1 MGPGEP
7 PEYLNVA
14 EAARLMRVSNMTLYR
29 LIRSAALPSLRVG
42 NRYCLRPDDVQ
53 RYLRDSSRRPA

>member
-1 MGPGEP
+1 
-7 PEYLNVA
+7 
-14 EAARLMRVSNMTLYR
+14 MRVSNMTLYR

>member
-1 MGPGEP
+1 MGAQDPA
-7 PEYLNVA
+7 EYLSVA

-42 NRYCLRPDDVQ
+42 NRYRLRAEDVR
-53 RYLRDSSRRPA
+53 RYLTRPA